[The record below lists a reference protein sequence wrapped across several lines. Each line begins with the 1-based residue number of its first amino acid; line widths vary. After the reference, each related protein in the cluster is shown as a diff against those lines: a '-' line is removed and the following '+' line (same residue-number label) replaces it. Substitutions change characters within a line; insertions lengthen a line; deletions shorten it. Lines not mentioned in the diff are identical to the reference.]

1 MAWTAP
7 QTWTL
12 GQVVQPSDMN
22 TQVRDNLGE
31 TAAAKAATSGYLF
44 RVTGANELEEVQDQT
59 TGWLDASSAILP
71 SGAFDSAAQR
81 QLVESASERFW
92 YELLFDDA
100 STRYAQWQVALP
112 QNANLSDAT
121 ITIVW
126 KAAVTTGNVR
136 WSIGYQA
143 VGDGDDWD
151 AETVS
156 FGTDGEDAAKETAE
170 DMNEYSRTATFAGA
184 TGDALRIRIARVGDH
199 ADDTMSGDAK
209 VLGVRVTL
217 GLSH

>member
-22 TQVRDNLGE
+22 TQVRDNLSE

-100 STRYAQWQVALP
+100 GTRYAQWQVALP
-112 QNANLSDAT
+112 RNADLKDVT

-126 KAAVTTGNVR
+126 KAAARAGNVR
-136 WSIGYQA
+136 WTIGYQA
-143 VGDGDDWD
+143 VGDDDVWD
-151 AETVS
+151 AATVA
-156 FGTDGEDAAKETAE
+156 FGTDGEDAVKGTAE
-170 DMNEYSRTATFAGA
+170 DMNEYSRSATFTGA
-184 TGDALRIRIARVGDH
+184 TGDALRIRIARVGGH
-199 ADDTMSGDAK
+199 ANDTMAGDAK
-209 VLGVRVTL
+209 VLGVKLTL

>member
-31 TAAAKAATSGYLF
+31 TAAAKAATTGYLF
-44 RVTGANELEEVQDQT
+44 RVTGVNELEEVQDQT

-112 QNANLSDAT
+112 RNADLRDAT

-126 KAAVTTGNVR
+126 KAAATTGKRPLVHR
-136 WSIGYQA
+136 LSDGRQRQPLGC
-143 VGDGDDWD
+143 VGCFFRGRRPRHCKGD
-151 AETVS
+151 
-156 FGTDGEDAAKETAE
+156 
-170 DMNEYSRTATFAGA
+170 
-184 TGDALRIRIARVGDH
+184 
-199 ADDTMSGDAK
+199 SGSDE
-209 VLGVRVTL
+209 
-217 GLSH
+217 

>member
-31 TAAAKAATSGYLF
+31 TAAAKAATTGYLF

-112 QNANLSDAT
+112 HNADLRDAT

-126 KAAVTTGNVR
+126 KAAATTGRVR
-136 WSIGYQA
+136 WAISYQT
-143 VGDGDDWD
+143 VGNGSPWD
-151 AETVS
+151 ASAVS
-156 FGTDGEDAAKETAE
+156 FGADGQDTARGIAE
-170 DMNEYSRTATFAGA
+170 VTNEYSRTATFEGS

-209 VLGVRVTL
+209 VLGVKLTL

>member
-22 TQVRDNLGE
+22 TQVRDNLSE
-31 TAAAKAATSGYLF
+31 TAPAKAATSGYLF

-81 QLVESASERFW
+81 QLVESASQRFW

-100 STRYAQWQVALP
+100 SARYAQWQVALP
-112 QNANLSDAT
+112 RNADLSDAT
-121 ITIVW
+121 IAIVW
-126 KAAVTTGNVR
+126 KAAATTGRVR
-136 WSIGYQA
+136 WAIDYQA
-143 VGDGDDWD
+143 VGNGSPWD
-151 AETVS
+151 ASAVS
-156 FGTDGEDAAKETAE
+156 FGTDGQDTARGISE
-170 DMNEYSRTATFAGA
+170 MTNEFSRTATFSGS

-209 VLGVRVTL
+209 VLGVRLTL

>member
-22 TQVRDNLGE
+22 TQIRDNLSE

-44 RVTGANELEEVQDQT
+44 RVTGANTLEEVQDQT

-81 QLVESASERFW
+81 QLVESASQRFW

-100 STRYAQWQVALP
+100 SARYAQWQVALP
-112 QNANLSDAT
+112 RNADLTDAT
-121 ITIVW
+121 VTIVW
-126 KAAVTTGNVR
+126 KAAATTGNVR

-143 VGDGDDWD
+143 VGDDDVWD

-170 DMNEYSRTATFAGA
+170 DMNEYSQTDTFAGA
-184 TGDALRIRIARVGDH
+184 TGDVLRVRIARVGDH
-199 ADDTMSGDAK
+199 ANDTMSGDAR
-209 VLGVRVTL
+209 VLGVKLAL

>member
-22 TQVRDNLGE
+22 TQVRDNLSE
-31 TAAAKAATSGYLF
+31 TAAAKATTSGYLF
-44 RVTGANELEEVQDQT
+44 RVTGANTLEEVQDQT

-71 SGAFDSAAQR
+71 SGAVDSAAQR
-81 QLVESASERFW
+81 QLVEPASERFW

-112 QNANLSDAT
+112 RNADLQDAT

-126 KAAVTTGNVR
+126 KAAATTGDAR
-136 WSIGYQA
+136 WAISYQA
-143 VGDGDDWD
+143 VGDGDLWD
-151 AETVS
+151 AETVA
-156 FGTDGEDAAKETAE
+156 FGTDGQDTARGVSE
-170 DMNEYSRTATFAGA
+170 MTNEYSRTATFSGS
-184 TGDALRIRIARVGDH
+184 TGDSLRIRIARVGDH
-199 ADDTMSGDAK
+199 ADDTMSGDAR
-209 VLGVRVTL
+209 VLGVRLTL